1 LARTTNRAEL
11 TSLWRFQ
18 NRWEADASL
27 RLRRG
32 DLGAIDVY
40 EAHGRIHSGPAES
53 MLDHAY
59 DAWAA
64 DERAGHTTLLIA
76 PDNRTAVALNERAH
90 LDRIANGSVTG
101 PTVGLGAPGCGPDR
115 GHVGVGDRIIT
126 RHNDRSLLV
135 PGHGHVRNGDLWTV
149 TAVQPDGSL
158 DVTAARDPGQS
169 TTRLPATYV
178 AQHVDLGYATTAHRA
193 QGATVDRCHV
203 LASAGTPREALYVA
217 MTRGREANSVYVT
230 TDGVEP
236 DCAKPDTTQPDITA
250 REALVRIIAADAAE
264 RSATETA
271 QNADAAMRSLQR
283 LGPIRS
289 TIASTIDHR
298 RWPARLTS
306 VGLPTDT
313 VNRIEGSTA
322 AGALF
327 AALRRGEGMGH
338 AMDRV
343 AIGLYNERPLP
354 PDGDAAALLHHRVE
368 TWLATAPTLV
378 QAVHSPANALGLR
391 EGAPL
396 RGSDLLDSTLEA
408 VDALID
414 SRVAQLVDEAISER
428 PSWLPSLPAAVDG
441 TVARDVAVLATHR
454 DLIAGKPPQPTVPS
468 DSRHDQQQQRIAELA
483 HTRLSATF
491 EGRPR

>member
-1 LARTTNRAEL
+1 VRRLDYLGARLQADRDAWTLRPGQLMVVDEASLAGTLDLDRLREQAASAGAKLLLVGDHAQLSAVDAGGAFRLLARTTNRAEL

-40 EAHGRIHSGPAES
+40 EAHRRIHSGPAES

-126 RHNDRSLLV
+126 RHNDRSLPV

-149 TAVQPDGSL
+149 SVVHQDGSL
-158 DVTAARDPGQS
+158 DVTAARDPGRS

-250 REALVRIIAADAAE
+250 REALVRIIAADA
-264 RSATETA
+264 RSGPPSPP
-271 QNADAAMRSLQR
+271 RSTTDGGR
-283 LGPIRS
+283 LG
-289 TIASTIDHR
+289 
-298 RWPARLTS
+298 
-306 VGLPTDT
+306 
-313 VNRIEGSTA
+313 
-322 AGALF
+322 
-327 AALRRGEGMGH
+327 
-338 AMDRV
+338 
-343 AIGLYNERPLP
+343 
-354 PDGDAAALLHHRVE
+354 
-368 TWLATAPTLV
+368 
-378 QAVHSPANALGLR
+378 
-391 EGAPL
+391 
-396 RGSDLLDSTLEA
+396 
-408 VDALID
+408 
-414 SRVAQLVDEAISER
+414 
-428 PSWLPSLPAAVDG
+428 
-441 TVARDVAVLATHR
+441 
-454 DLIAGKPPQPTVPS
+454 
-468 DSRHDQQQQRIAELA
+468 
-483 HTRLSATF
+483 
-491 EGRPR
+491 